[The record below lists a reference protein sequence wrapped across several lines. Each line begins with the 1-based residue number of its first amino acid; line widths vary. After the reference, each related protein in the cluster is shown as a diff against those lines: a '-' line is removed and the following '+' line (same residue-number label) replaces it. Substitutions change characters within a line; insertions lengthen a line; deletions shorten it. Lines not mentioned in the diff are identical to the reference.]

1 MMALMIDISKSDAS
15 GRHGRATAAMFVREE
30 LNRILDIYGRM
41 VAAGEW
47 RDYAIDADR
56 DRAVFSIFRRASE
69 GALYRLVKMPTLASR
84 QGAYML
90 LGMDGRILKRGH
102 SLGACLAVLERKA
115 LRLA

>member
-1 MMALMIDISKSDAS
+1 MMAAMIELSQNEAY
-15 GRHGRATAAMFVREE
+15 GRHGRPVAAMFIRDE
-30 LNRILDIYGRM
+30 LNRILDLYGRM

-56 DRAVFSIFRRASE
+56 ERAVFSIFRRASE
-69 GALYRLVKMPTLASR
+69 GALYRLVKMPALASR

-102 SLGACLAVLERKA
+102 SLGACLAVLERRA